1 MSKTLIADRTLAEK
15 SAVTGHAH
23 RVETEGVEV
32 YEGPAGRNGPRTI
45 EAGEQEFIVKHEEH
59 NSITIPGGVYE
70 TGIVQEFDH
79 VAEQARQVI
88 D

>member
-1 MSKTLIADRTLAEK
+1 MTKTLIPERTLAE

-23 RVETEGVEV
+23 RIETEGVEV

-45 EAGEQEFIVKHEEH
+45 EAGDQEFMVRHEEH
-59 NSITIPGGVYE
+59 DPITIPGGVYRA
-70 TGIVQEFDH
+70 GIVQEFDH
-79 VAEQARQVI
+79 MATQARNVI